1 MLDVLHITILT
12 RRSFDPN
19 FLSNV
24 LILHIMV
31 AQSKNFVTID
41 YINNVDLYMKKI
53 SSKILVHL
61 ATTDILIFYD

>member
-1 MLDVLHITILT
+1 
-12 RRSFDPN
+12 
-19 FLSNV
+19 
-24 LILHIMV
+24 MV